1 MKNIFQKFP
10 AELQGGILIILA
22 FVIIGPNDILVPIIA
37 RESGLWQFHFCRSLI
52 AITLMSLLM
61 ILTGHQFIINNLF
74 AVIIRSLLYTFSM
87 LIYFGC
93 LSFLPIA
100 IVGAG
105 MFSAPIF
112 VLIFSYFLFKQKIG
126 INLISAVVVGSFGV
140 WLILNPSAENF
151 SIYGLMPI
159 FGGLFLAMG
168 NMVTWRMCSEENPL
182 ILNIMFFIGIG
193 IFGFIGT
200 IIFSVFT
207 FDINDLVIIS
217 DFFILGWNNGTA
229 LLWALI
235 FVQAVGSI
243 IGIGLLTKAY
253 QMADTSYLNIF
264 EYSFFIFAGFSGWLF
279 LGQTISFD
287 ELIGIIFIIFSGII
301 ASFASNKKI
310 LKKTF

>member
-1 MKNIFQKFP
+1 MRKIFQKFP
-10 AELQGGILIILA
+10 VELQGGILIILA
-22 FVIIGPNDILVPIIA
+22 FIIIGPNDILVPIIA
-37 RESGLWQFHFCRSLI
+37 RDSGLWQFHFCRSLI
-52 AITLMSLLM
+52 AIALMSLLM
-61 ILTGHQFIINNLF
+61 VLTGQQFIINNLI

-105 MFSAPIF
+105 MFTAPIF
-112 VLIFSYFLFKQKIG
+112 VLIFSYFLFKQTIG

-151 SIYGLMPI
+151 SIYTLMPI

-168 NMVTWRMCSEENPL
+168 NMATWRMCSEENPL

-217 DFFILGWNNGTA
+217 DFFILGWNNGTE

>member
-1 MKNIFQKFP
+1 M
-10 AELQGGILIILA
+10 EL
-22 FVIIGPNDILVPIIA
+22 
-37 RESGLWQFHFCRSLI
+37 
-52 AITLMSLLM
+52 
-61 ILTGHQFIINNLF
+61 
-74 AVIIRSLLYTFSM
+74 FS
-87 LIYFGC
+87 F
-93 LSFLPIA
+93 F
-100 IVGAG
+100 
-105 MFSAPIF
+105 
-112 VLIFSYFLFKQKIG
+112 FLF
-126 INLISAVVVGSFGV
+126 
-140 WLILNPSAENF
+140 F
-151 SIYGLMPI
+151 S
-159 FGGLFLAMG
+159 
-168 NMVTWRMCSEENPL
+168 
-182 ILNIMFFIGIG
+182 FFIGIG

>member
-61 ILTGHQFIINNLF
+61 ILTGHQFIINNLV

-287 ELIGIIFIIFSGII
+287 ELIGIILIIFSGII

>member
-126 INLISAVVVGSFGV
+126 INLISAVSVGSFGV

>member
-61 ILTGHQFIINNLF
+61 ILTGHQFIINNLV

-126 INLISAVVVGSFGV
+126 INLILAVVVGSFGV

>member
-61 ILTGHQFIINNLF
+61 ILTGHQFIINNLV

-151 SIYGLMPI
+151 SIYSLMPI
-159 FGGLFLAMG
+159 FGGLFLAIG

>member
-1 MKNIFQKFP
+1 MKNIFQNFP

-22 FVIIGPNDILVPIIA
+22 FIIIGPNDILVPIIA
-37 RESGLWQFHFCRSLI
+37 KESSLWQFHFCRSLI
-52 AITLMSLLM
+52 AIALMSLLL
-61 ILTGHQFIINNLF
+61 IITGQQFIINNLI
-74 AVIIRSLLYTFSM
+74 AVIIRSLLYIFSM

-105 MFSAPIF
+105 MFTAPIF
-112 VLIFSYFLFKQKIG
+112 VFIFSYFLFKQKIG
-126 INLISAVVVGSFGV
+126 IKLISAVIVGSFGV
-140 WLILNPSAENF
+140 WLILNPSAKNF
-151 SIYGLMPI
+151 SIYDLMPI

-168 NMVTWRMCSEENPL
+168 NMATWRMCSEENPL

-193 IFGFIGT
+193 IFGLIGT
-200 IIFSVFT
+200 IVFSVFT
-207 FDINDLVIIS
+207 FELNDFEIS
-217 DFFILGWNNGTA
+217 DFFILGWSNGTT
-229 LLWALI
+229 LLWVLI
-235 FVQAVGSI
+235 FVQAIGSI

-279 LGQTISFD
+279 LGQTILFD
-287 ELIGIIFIIFSGII
+287 ELIGIIFIIVSGII

-310 LKKTF
+310 LKNTF

>member
-52 AITLMSLLM
+52 AITLLSLLM

-287 ELIGIIFIIFSGII
+287 ELIGIILIIFSGII

>member
-61 ILTGHQFIINNLF
+61 ILTGHQFIINNLV

-126 INLISAVVVGSFGV
+126 INLISAVVVGSFGI

-301 ASFASNKKI
+301 ASFASNKK
-310 LKKTF
+310 F

>member
-52 AITLMSLLM
+52 AITLLSLLM
-61 ILTGHQFIINNLF
+61 ILTGHQFIINNLV

-207 FDINDLVIIS
+207 LSV
-217 DFFILGWNNGTA
+217 
-229 LLWALI
+229 
-235 FVQAVGSI
+235 VQI
-243 IGIGLLTKAY
+243 K
-253 QMADTSYLNIF
+253 
-264 EYSFFIFAGFSGWLF
+264 
-279 LGQTISFD
+279 
-287 ELIGIIFIIFSGII
+287 
-301 ASFASNKKI
+301 
-310 LKKTF
+310 